1 VTGKWVVKNWDG
13 SVAGVN
19 GGDQFSFNDLSQNRD
34 IIPDKTEL
42 SRTTVP
48 VGVDE
53 STSSN
58 PSSSSSS
65 SSSRRPFAKVDGVTH
80 PSPAADAG
88 MKVDDLI
95 IRFGPLH
102 FDNNDRLRAVA
113 MLVPGVA
120 EVNGKIQISVL
131 RRRQEQS
138 TSTSTSEN
146 DNVDYNDE
154 TQWEQA
160 VLILH
165 PRPFSGRGVLGCHI
179 VPF

>member
-1 VTGKWVVKNWDG
+1 VKNWDG

-19 GGDQFSFNDLSQNRD
+19 GGEQISFNDLSQNRD
-34 IIPDKTEL
+34 ISAITEP
-42 SRTTVP
+42 SRTSVP
-48 VGVDE
+48 VASVDE
-53 STSSN
+53 STSDTSTT
-58 PSSSSSS
+58 
-65 SSSRRPFAKVDGVTH
+65 SRRPFAKVDGVTR

-102 FDNNDRLRAVA
+102 ADNNDRLRAVA
-113 MLVPGVA
+113 TLVPGVA
-120 EVNGKIQISVL
+120 EVNGKIQISIL
-131 RRRQEQS
+131 RRRQQS
-138 TSTSTSEN
+138 TSSEYN
-146 DNVDYNDE
+146 NVDYNDE
-154 TQWEQA
+154 TQWEEA

>member
-1 VTGKWVVKNWDG
+1 VKNWDG

-19 GGDQFSFNDLSQNRD
+19 GGEQISFNDLSQNRD
-34 IIPDKTEL
+34 ISAMTKP
-42 SRTTVP
+42 SRTSVP
-48 VGVDE
+48 VASVDE
-53 STSSN
+53 STSNTSTT
-58 PSSSSSS
+58 
-65 SSSRRPFAKVDGVTH
+65 SRRPFAKVDGVTH

-102 FDNNDRLRAVA
+102 ADNNDRLRAVA
-113 MLVPGVA
+113 TLVPGVA

-131 RRRQEQS
+131 RRRQQS
-138 TSTSTSEN
+138 TSASEN
-146 DNVDYNDE
+146 NVDYNDE
-154 TQWEQA
+154 TLWEEA

-179 VPF
+179 VPI